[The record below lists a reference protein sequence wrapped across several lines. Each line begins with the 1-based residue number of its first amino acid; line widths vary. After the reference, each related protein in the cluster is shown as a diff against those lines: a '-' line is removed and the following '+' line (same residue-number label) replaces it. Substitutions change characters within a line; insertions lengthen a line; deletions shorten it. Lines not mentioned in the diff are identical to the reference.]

1 MTLEVRTE
9 VFSGPLDLLVQL
21 IHRQFVDV
29 TKVEISGIV
38 GDFLE
43 RRESGLEQEMNTM
56 STFLMLIAM
65 LMHLKARFL
74 LPDEEPADLE
84 EELALLDER
93 DRILARLLT
102 LLTFQDVA
110 TVLRHRMDESARYLK
125 RAVGIDQEVG
135 GSPPPALP
143 SDVTP
148 RTLAELAADLT
159 GTEPPEPEIDIDHLD
174 LDLPSVVDAMDDI
187 RARISAQV
195 ESTFERLV
203 AHCTSRVEVA
213 AYFLAVLELARW
225 GIVSVAQV
233 RPSEIAVRRAPV
245 SEHPSMNGLGEPL

>member
-29 TKVEISGIV
+29 TKVEIAAIV
-38 GDFLE
+38 VDFLE
-43 RRESGLEQEMNTM
+43 QRESGLDRQMNAV
-56 STFLMLIAM
+56 STFLILIAM

-110 TVLRHRMDESARYLK
+110 TVFRHRMDESARYLK

-135 GSPPPALP
+135 GPPPPALP
-143 SDVTP
+143 SEVTP
-148 RTLAELAADLT
+148 GTLAALVEDLARS
-159 GTEPPEPEIDIDHLD
+159 EPPEPEMDIDHLD

-187 RARISAQV
+187 RNRIAAQV

-203 AHCTSRVEVA
+203 AHCTRRVEVA

-225 GIVSVAQV
+225 GIVCVAQV

-245 SEHPSMNGLGEPL
+245 PEHPSMNGLGKPL

>member
-1 MTLEVRTE
+1 MTIKVRTA

-21 IHRQFVDV
+21 IHRRFVDV
-29 TKVEISGIV
+29 TRVEIAEIV

-43 RRESGLEQEMNTM
+43 RQDSEPQRRLDDT
-56 STFLMLIAM
+56 STFLLLTAM

-74 LPDEEPADLE
+74 TPDEQPTDLE

-110 TVLRHRMDESARYLK
+110 TVLRRRIDESSRYVK
-125 RAVGIDQEVG
+125 REVGIDRKMRDL
-135 GSPPPALP
+135 PPPPLP
-143 SDVTP
+143 SDATP
-148 RTLAELAADLT
+148 RTLAVLMENLT
-159 GTEPPEPEIDIDHLD
+159 KSHLPEHETEIDHID

-187 RARISAQV
+187 RTRIAAQL
-195 ESTFERLV
+195 ESTFELLV
-203 AHCTSRVEVA
+203 THCTRRVEVA

-233 RPSEIAVRRAPV
+233 LPSEISVRQAPT
-245 SEHPSMNGLGEPL
+245 SRRDSLNSLEEPL

>member
-43 RRESGLEQEMNTM
+43 RREYGLEQEMNTM

-110 TVLRHRMDESARYLK
+110 TVLRHRMDESARYHK

-135 GSPPPALP
+135 GSPPPTLP

-159 GTEPPEPEIDIDHLD
+159 GTEPPEPEMDIDHLD